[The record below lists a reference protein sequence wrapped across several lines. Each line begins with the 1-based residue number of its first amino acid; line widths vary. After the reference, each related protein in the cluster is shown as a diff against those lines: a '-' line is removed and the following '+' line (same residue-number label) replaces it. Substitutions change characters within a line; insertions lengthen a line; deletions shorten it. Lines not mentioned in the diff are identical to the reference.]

1 MRKNL
6 YPKKDKVYLSKK
18 VKVFDKEYFKIII
31 NYLKC
36 YKSNLRL
43 LDVGC
48 ASGDFLSLLSKKT
61 KFDLTGID
69 FSKNLLDIAKKKVP
83 NAKFENH
90 DLTKKINLK
99 KKFNICTCLGT
110 LSIFDEKFKIINK
123 LVNLVEKKGELI
135 FFDPINEYDVNVII
149 RYQNNFEKRKEWFTG
164 FNTYSKKYWEKK
176 LKSNSKIKSFTFE
189 KFNIQKKIKKNKK
202 NPMRA
207 WTFPL
212 KKYNQITVGTG
223 QLLNFYIVKIKLK

>member
-1 MRKNL
+1 MKKNL
-6 YPKKDKVYLSKK
+6 YLKKNKVYLSNKTNN
-18 VKVFDKEYFKIII
+18 KEYFKIII
-31 NYLKC
+31 NYLKR
-36 YKSNLRL
+36 YKSNLSI

-48 ASGDFLSLLSKKT
+48 ASGEFLRLLSKK

-69 FSKNLLDIAKKKVP
+69 FSKSLLDIAKKKVP
-83 NAKFENH
+83 NAKFEIV
-90 DLTKKINLK
+90 DIKKKIKLK

-135 FFDPINEYDVNVII
+135 FFDPINEHDVNVII
-149 RYQNNFEKRKEWFTG
+149 RYQNNFERKKEWLSG

-189 KFNIQKKIKKNKK
+189 KFNIKKKIKKNKK

-207 WTFPL
+207 WTIPL

>member
-1 MRKNL
+1 MKKNL
-6 YPKKDKVYLSKK
+6 YLKKDKVYLTNKTNN
-18 VKVFDKEYFKIII
+18 KEYFKIII
-31 NYLKC
+31 NYLKR
-36 YKSNLRL
+36 YKSNLSL

-48 ASGDFLSLLSKKT
+48 ASGDFLSLLSKKK

-69 FSKNLLDIAKKKVP
+69 FSKSLLDIAKKKVP
-83 NAKFENH
+83 NAKFEIL
-90 DLTKKINLK
+90 DLKKKINLK

-135 FFDPINEYDVNVII
+135 FFDPINEHDVNVII
-149 RYQNNFEKRKEWFTG
+149 RYQNNFEKKKEWLTG

-207 WTFPL
+207 WTFAL

-223 QLLNFYIVKIKLK
+223 QLLNYYIVKIKLK

>member
-1 MRKNL
+1 MKKNL
-6 YPKKDKVYLSKK
+6 YLKKDKVYLTNKTNN
-18 VKVFDKEYFKIII
+18 KEYFKIII
-31 NYLKC
+31 NYLKP
-36 YKSNLRL
+36 YKSNLSL

-48 ASGDFLSLLSKKT
+48 ASGDFLSLLSKNK

-69 FSKNLLDIAKKKVP
+69 FSKSLLDIAKKKVP
-83 NAKFENH
+83 NAKFEIL
-90 DLTKKINLK
+90 DLKKKINLK

-135 FFDPINEYDVNVII
+135 FFDPINEHDVNVII
-149 RYQNNFEKRKEWFTG
+149 RYQNNFEKKKEWLTG
-164 FNTYSKKYWEKK
+164 FNTYSKKYWKKK

-223 QLLNFYIVKIKLK
+223 QLLNYYIVKIKLK